1 VHGDDETKSAV
12 RVLTYYDL
20 FVVVVDEGNG

>member
-1 VHGDDETKSAV
+1 VHGDDETESAV
-12 RVLTYYDL
+12 RVLTYHDL